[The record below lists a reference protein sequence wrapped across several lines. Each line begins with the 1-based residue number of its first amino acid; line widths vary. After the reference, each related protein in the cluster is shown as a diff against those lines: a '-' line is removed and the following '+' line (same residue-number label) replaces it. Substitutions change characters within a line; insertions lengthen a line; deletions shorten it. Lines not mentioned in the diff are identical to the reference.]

1 MGRARWASREAVM
14 AGVEPG
20 AGGGEVVASAGAVCG
35 AREEGLGMK
44 RGPQCVATE
53 QHEAARGGVG
63 SPAASDARGEWRWP
77 AIFGC
82 GRRCKAKQKDSRRLN
97 NEV

>member
-1 MGRARWASREAVM
+1 M

-35 AREEGLGMK
+35 DREEGLGMK

-63 SPAASDARGEWRWP
+63 SPAASDAGENGDGQQSP
-77 AIFGC
+77 AVAG
-82 GRRCKAKQKDSRRLN
+82 GARLSKRIAGD
-97 NEV
+97 

>member
-53 QHEAARGGVG
+53 QHEAAHGGVG
-63 SPAASDARGEWRWP
+63 SPAASDTGENGDGQQSSAAAGGARLSKRIAG
-77 AIFGC
+77 
-82 GRRCKAKQKDSRRLN
+82 D
-97 NEV
+97 